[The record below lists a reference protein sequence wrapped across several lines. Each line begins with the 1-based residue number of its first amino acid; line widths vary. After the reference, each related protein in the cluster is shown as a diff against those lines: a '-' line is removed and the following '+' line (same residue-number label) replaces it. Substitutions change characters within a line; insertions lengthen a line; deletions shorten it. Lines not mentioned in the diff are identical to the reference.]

1 VIFVQLIGGFIYL
14 LMGGDLLVRGA
25 VALSRRLRIPAMIV
39 GLTVVALGTSAPE
52 LVVSVQAALRGF
64 PGLTLGNVVG
74 SNIANVLLVMGLPAL
89 IYPITCDQST
99 VRRDAFIM
107 LGASVLLFGI
117 CLTGEIT
124 RIAGMLLLAGLV
136 GYIGYNAKAAGSLE
150 TDRTARVEWVLGLP
164 RRARTSF
171 LFILI
176 GLVWLP
182 LGADLLIEAAV
193 ELATKFGVSNAVV
206 GLTLVAVGTSLP
218 ELATVGVAAARK
230 HMDVAVGNVLG
241 SNILNILAI
250 LGIAAVAS
258 PRPIAVP
265 NSFLTFHLPVMLVA
279 TLVLAAHA
287 CRRGGIPRATAI
299 ALVGSYVVYVA
310 LLYAGW

>member
-279 TLVLAAHA
+279 TLVLAGHA

>member
-1 VIFVQLIGGFIYL
+1 MIFVQLLGGLIYL

-52 LVVSVQAALRGF
+52 LVVSVQAAVQGF
-64 PGLTLGNVVG
+64 PGLTLGNVIG
-74 SNIANVLLVMGLPAL
+74 SNIANVFLVMGLPAL
-89 IYPITCDQST
+89 FYPITCDQSA

-107 LGASVLLFGI
+107 LGATVLLFAI

-124 RIAGMLLLAGLV
+124 RVAGVLLLLGLV
-136 GYIGYNAKAAGSLE
+136 AYTAYNARAAGSLE

-164 RRARTSF
+164 RKARTSI
-171 LFILI
+171 LFIVI
-176 GLVWLP
+176 GLVCLP

-193 ELATKFGVSNAVV
+193 ELATTLGVSNAVV

-218 ELATVGVAAARK
+218 ELATVGVAAARG

-241 SNILNILAI
+241 SNSLNVLAI
-250 LGIAAVAS
+250 MGAAAFLS
-258 PRPIAVP
+258 PRPIVVP
-265 NSFLTFHLPVMLVA
+265 PGFLTFHLPVMLLA
-279 TLVLAAHA
+279 TVVLAAHA
-287 CRRGGIPRATAI
+287 CRRGGIPRSTAGV
-299 ALVGSYVVYVA
+299 LVGSYCAYVV
-310 LLYAGW
+310 LLYVWW

>member
-1 VIFVQLIGGFIYL
+1 VIFVQLLGGFIYL

-52 LVVSVQAALRGF
+52 LVVSVQAAVQGL
-64 PGLTLGNVVG
+64 PGLALGNVVG

-89 IYPITCDQST
+89 IYRIKCSQST
-99 VRRDAFIM
+99 VRRDAFVM
-107 LGASVLLFGI
+107 LGATVLLFAI

-124 RIAGMLLLAGLV
+124 RIAGVLLLAGLV
-136 GYIGYNAKAAGSLE
+136 AYTAYNARAAGNLE

-164 RRARTSF
+164 RRARTSI

-193 ELATKFGVSNAVV
+193 ELANRFGVSNAVV

-218 ELATVGVAAARK
+218 ELATVSVAAARG

-241 SNILNILAI
+241 SNSLNILAI
-250 LGIAAVAS
+250 MGSVAVAS
-258 PRPIAVP
+258 PRPILVP
-265 NSFLTFHLPVMLVA
+265 QSFLTFHLPVMLVV
-279 TLVLAAHA
+279 TLVLAAYA
-287 CRRGGIPRATAI
+287 CRRGGMPRSTAG
-299 ALVGSYVVYVA
+299 ALLGSYGVYVV
-310 LLYAGW
+310 LLYVGW